1 MILHLDLIS
10 GISGDMCLG
19 ALVDLGVD
27 PGRLEAELTPLF
39 NGFSI
44 RTVPV
49 FRHALRAVDL
59 TVSVTDQAT
68 SRTYR
73 DIRTLIENADLP
85 ADVQKNSLSAFEKI
99 ARAEAGIHGKD
110 MASVHFHEIGG
121 IDSLVDILGTFL
133 GVHYLGITQVTASEV
148 PLGSGFID
156 CAHGRIPVPVPA
168 TLAILKNIPVT
179 GSDAATEIV
188 TPTGAAILA
197 VLATRFGLMPSM
209 QVEKIGYGAGK
220 ERPDPGCPTCFAW
233 SWAGRRPV
241 RCRTQPRFFRNW
253 LNLQRVTLQ
262 RLRPSRFY

>member
-1 MILHLDLIS
+1 M
-10 GISGDMCLG
+10 
-19 ALVDLGVD
+19 
-27 PGRLEAELTPLF
+27 
-39 NGFSI
+39 
-44 RTVPV
+44 
-49 FRHALRAVDL
+49 DL

-85 ADVQKNSLSAFEKI
+85 ADVKKTACPHLKKSPGP
-99 ARAEAGIHGKD
+99 EAGIHGKD